1 MLLDSIMANV
11 MLCCEVLV
19 CMCMCNKVIVS
30 KNHLH
35 RRNLCKKRR
44 LHSETVTIVA
54 VCPKNIDLE
63 TPEQDM
69 FARKQSTSVCNVQ
82 VQKVAVRHYEFV

>member
-19 CMCMCNKVIVS
+19 CMCKCNKVIVS

-69 FARKQSTSVCNVQ
+69 LQGNKVLVCACASA
-82 VQKVAVRHYEFV
+82 KGCC